1 MGTLKSASRPP
12 QWARNSA
19 GVASPRST
27 TAAWTSSPT
36 GPAAAVDGGPLGRDV
51 LAGVRGDALAKL
63 PEAEREAWKK
73 LWEQV
78 DGLLTKVGAPEKRQ

>member
-1 MGTLKSASRPP
+1 
-12 QWARNSA
+12 
-19 GVASPRST
+19 
-27 TAAWTSSPT
+27 
-36 GPAAAVDGGPLGRDV
+36 